1 MPDALDWSERA
12 AKAQS
17 VPCNVPS
24 PCLSVCTMQSVNG
37 LCAGC
42 WRTLDEIAAWASLQ
56 DDQKRI
62 IWNHIARRSALQG
75 EMP

>member
-1 MPDALDWSERA
+1 
-12 AKAQS
+12 
-17 VPCNVPS
+17 
-24 PCLSVCTMQSVNG
+24 MQSVNG